1 MLYIHSME
9 KRDKTND
16 LNKEVTMTPKI
27 LQDVENY
34 LKNYKIYIHENVEG
48 EGRGGSLKD
57 EGTIK
62 RALWEDEN
70 LKPHIFDAPLRG
82 FGDMEVLDYD
92 MKTKYVVNIKTSI
105 GSSDNCFSKIG
116 FVYSLTDL
124 EPEQLPKSMNFLKM
138 NELIENHKADIP
150 NKDYYFLCVDKNDSS
165 NVIMRG
171 AKQINSWV
179 VNINPSNIL
188 QVNWKK
194 EKSLPPV
201 NRTWEESYEVLMGG
215 VKKSVNSYWNNIPAN
230 WKSDSGSFSKFI

>member
-1 MLYIHSME
+1 ME
-9 KRDKTND
+9 KRDKIKD
-16 LNKEVTMTPKI
+16 LNKEVIMIPKI
-27 LQDVENY
+27 LQDIESY
-34 LKNYKIYIHENVEG
+34 LKNYQIDIHENVEG

-57 EGTIK
+57 EGTVK
-62 RALWEDEN
+62 KALWEDKN
-70 LKPHIFDAPLRG
+70 LKPHIFDAELRG
-82 FGDMEVLDYD
+82 FGDMTVLDYD

-116 FVYSLTDL
+116 FVYALTDL

-138 NELIENHKADIP
+138 NELLVNHKADIP

-165 NVIMRG
+165 NVMIRG

-194 EKSLPPV
+194 EKKLPPV
-201 NRTWEESYEVLMGG
+201 NRTYEESYKVLIGG
-215 VKKSVNSYWNNIPAN
+215 IKKSINGYCKNIPN
-230 WKSDSGSFSKFI
+230 DFKMGSGSVNRFI